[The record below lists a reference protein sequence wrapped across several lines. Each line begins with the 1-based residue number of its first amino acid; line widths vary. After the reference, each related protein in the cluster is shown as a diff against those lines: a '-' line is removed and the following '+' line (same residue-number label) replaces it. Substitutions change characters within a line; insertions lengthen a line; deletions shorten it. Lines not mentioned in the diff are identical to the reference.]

1 MIFKRKVKCYICP
14 QEIKL
19 SVEREEETSNFW
31 SFTSCFKV
39 SNCWCDVIVDVKGE
53 LYTISVL
60 KDTVSH
66 DDDNDAL
73 EDEDDEDDVATC
85 IGRYKVEDAEEN
97 CGTWI
102 QFMKQIR
109 SYSFLFKYVRLANY
123 KISNYSL
130 VYFILCM
137 IFMKY

>member
-1 MIFKRKVKCYICP
+1 MVNNKLLIFKRKVKRYICP

-53 LYTISVL
+53 LYSTSVL
-60 KDTVSH
+60 KETVSH

-73 EDEDDEDDVATC
+73 EDEGDGDDIATC
-85 IGRYKVEDAEEN
+85 IGRYEVEDAKEN
-97 CGTWI
+97 YEIWI
-102 QFMKQIR
+102 LLMK
-109 SYSFLFKYVRLANY
+109 
-123 KISNYSL
+123 
-130 VYFILCM
+130 
-137 IFMKY
+137 